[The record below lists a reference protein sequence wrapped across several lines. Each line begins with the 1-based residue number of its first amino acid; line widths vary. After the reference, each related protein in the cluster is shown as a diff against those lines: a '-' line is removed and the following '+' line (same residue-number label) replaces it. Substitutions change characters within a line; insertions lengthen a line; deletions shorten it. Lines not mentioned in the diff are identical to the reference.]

1 MYIEY
6 GQPTA
11 FDPLLCKFKFSDKV
25 APTMCS
31 TNFHAN
37 INTDIKPNF
46 LLLKGPE
53 QQLNIIY
60 INQRS
65 KLDAAAAAAAAAVDD
80 DDADVDVDATVCPW
94 QSGVK

>member
-1 MYIEY
+1 MYECFLSICVVALTHKAKRLCVRTLLIALYMHIEC

-60 INQRS
+60 IN
-65 KLDAAAAAAAAAVDD
+65 
-80 DDADVDVDATVCPW
+80 
-94 QSGVK
+94 